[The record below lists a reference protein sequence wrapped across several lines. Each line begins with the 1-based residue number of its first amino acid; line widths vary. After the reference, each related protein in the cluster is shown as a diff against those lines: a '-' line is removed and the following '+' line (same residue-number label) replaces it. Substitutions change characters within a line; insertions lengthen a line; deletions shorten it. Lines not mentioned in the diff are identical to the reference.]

1 MEIKAPQNIV
11 RFLSVRQEAPF
22 WDGAPSHTCGIILE
36 NLADSI
42 ALAACSKAISPSAW
56 PWTWKKRKLLEVLTA
71 ATWYSG
77 SSDHGTW
84 NTKSNLLR
92 IIASPKNCALK
103 SVSYVS
109 YDNKYNALTSVLDLH
124 WCSTLSILP
133 PKIHDKQGIWL
144 HTMFVIMRSFWW
156 FSYTV

>member
-56 PWTWKKRKLLEVLTA
+56 P
-71 ATWYSG
+71 
-77 SSDHGTW
+77 
-84 NTKSNLLR
+84 
-92 IIASPKNCALK
+92 
-103 SVSYVS
+103 
-109 YDNKYNALTSVLDLH
+109 
-124 WCSTLSILP
+124 
-133 PKIHDKQGIWL
+133 
-144 HTMFVIMRSFWW
+144 
-156 FSYTV
+156 